1 MSIHL
6 HVNCPA
12 KGFPSEVKQL
22 GIVALWQAGFDHDE
36 IGKIAS
42 LHPSRIAMVLDLVR
56 EKTGALRPA
65 HPEVMR

>member
-6 HVNCPA
+6 HVGSPA
-12 KGFPSEVKQL
+12 TGFPSAIKQL

-36 IGKIAS
+36 IGAQVS
-42 LHPSRIAMVLDLVR
+42 LHPSRVAKVLDLVR

-65 HPEVMR
+65 HPEAMR